1 MWCLFRLPACYL
13 SGIRSVLYVVAYS
26 WYDLFNTTIYVERL
40 KPVIVCTPFLRYY
53 DLTLKLATQHNNLL
67 SYLLLLSVCYHAFI
81 WFTVMLSLV
90 YYHAFIRC
98 TIFIWCTAM
107 LLFCVWYCHAFI
119 SCTVMLLF
127 GVRYIMLCFYLVY
140 AIMLYLSSGSF
151 RLNNLL
157 GYEPNASWSFIV
169 HHCACVF
176 ILTHRFK

>member
-98 TIFIWCTAM
+98 TIM
-107 LLFCVWYCHAFI
+107 LLLGVLSCFYLMYCHAFI
-119 SCTVMLLF
+119 SCTAMLLF
-127 GVRYIMLCFYLVY
+127 RVLPCIYFVYCHAFISCTAMHLFGVHYY
-140 AIMLYLSSGSF
+140 A
-151 RLNNLL
+151 
-157 GYEPNASWSFIV
+157 FIW
-169 HHCACVF
+169 C
-176 ILTHRFK
+176 T

>member
-1 MWCLFRLPACYL
+1 M
-13 SGIRSVLYVVAYS
+13 
-26 WYDLFNTTIYVERL
+26 ERL

-67 SYLLLLSVCYHAFI
+67 SYLLLLSVCYHTFI

-90 YYHAFIRC
+90 YYHAVIRC
-98 TIFIWCTAM
+98 TIM
-107 LLFCVWYCHAFI
+107 LLFDVLPCLYFLYCHAFI
-119 SCTVMLLF
+119 SSTVMLLF
-127 GVRYIMLCFYLVY
+127 GVRYFMLCFYLVY

-151 RLNNLL
+151 GLKNLL